1 MYKGADQMNKYFSRN
16 ITLLRKEKNLSQKQA
31 ALELGISQALL
42 SHYEKGI
49 RECSL
54 EFVCKIADYYD
65 VTTDFLLGRSFDRNI
80 SEEDA
85 SKLSARKPSGV
96 TPSGRLQMNTLNVI
110 YRTLNKIGR
119 RKLTRNVS
127 ELLML
132 TQYRILRAIYPES
145 TGEGLLFSADSAHY
159 QGYTTSAIIKLF
171 SDVEAQC
178 AAIVSSE
185 DKTPPKTISAE
196 EFLKEFPEDAASA
209 LNVIAHA
216 ETIINKIK

>member
-1 MYKGADQMNKYFSRN
+1 MNKIFSRN
-16 ITLLRKEKNLSQKQA
+16 ITLLSKEKNLSQKQA
-31 ALELGISQALL
+31 AQELGISQALL

-54 EFVCKIADYYD
+54 DFVCKIADYYD
-65 VTTDFLLGRSFDRNI
+65 VSADFLLGRSFDRNI
-80 SEEDA
+80 SETDA
-85 SKLSARKPSGV
+85 SKTESRKSYGV

-145 TGEGLLFSADSAHY
+145 VGDDMLFYADSAHY
-159 QGYTTSAIIKLF
+159 QGYTASAIIKLF
-171 SDVEAQC
+171 SDIEAQC
-178 AAIVSSE
+178 ASIDLSE
-185 DKTPPKTISAE
+185 TETLTKSFSTED
-196 EFLKEFPEDAASA
+196 FLEEFPEDAASA

>member
-1 MYKGADQMNKYFSRN
+1 MNKSFSRN
-16 ITLLRKEKNLSQKQA
+16 IILLRKEKNLSQKQA

-54 EFVCKIADYYD
+54 DFICKIADYYD
-65 VTTDFLLGRSFDRNI
+65 VSTDFLLGRSFDRNI
-80 SEEDA
+80 SETDA
-85 SKLSARKPSGV
+85 SKAWERKPSGV

-132 TQYRILRAIYPES
+132 TQYRILRAIYSES
-145 TGEGLLFSADSAHY
+145 VGEGMLFSADGAHY
-159 QGYTTSAIIKLF
+159 QGYTASAIIKLF
-171 SDVEAQC
+171 SDIEAQC
-178 AAIVSSE
+178 AVITSSETETMPKSVSSE
-185 DKTPPKTISAE
+185 
-196 EFLKEFPEDAASA
+196 EFLEEFPEEAASA

>member
-1 MYKGADQMNKYFSRN
+1 MNKSFSRN

-31 ALELGISQALL
+31 AQELGISQALL

-54 EFVCKIADYYD
+54 DFVCKIADYYD
-65 VTTDFLLGRSFDRNI
+65 VSADFLLGRNYDRNI

-85 SKLSARKPSGV
+85 SKASALKPSGV
-96 TPSGRLQMNTLNVI
+96 TPGGRLQMNTLNVI
-110 YRTLNKIGR
+110 YRTLGKIGR

-145 TGEGLLFSADSAHY
+145 VGEEMLFSVDGAHY
-159 QGYTTSAIIKLF
+159 QGYTASAIIKLF
-171 SDVEAQC
+171 SDIEAQC
-178 AAIVSSE
+178 AAIASSE
-185 DKTPPKTISAE
+185 IETMPKSVSTE
-196 EFLKEFPEDAASA
+196 RFLDDFPEDAASA
-209 LNVIAHA
+209 LNVITHA